1 MFKKILFLLS
11 LMQFSFSQER
21 ELIQGKVIYR
31 NIDVPAANVINNT
44 SQISTITNDQGEFEI
59 FAKEGDEIIFSSVQ
73 YIIRTVKVNA
83 EILKNKR
90 IIVQINQRVREL
102 DEVVITPDD
111 TDKFLDLKEEQFK
124 GFDYLADKSTKIENI
139 LTDNRQFVNGLNFVN
154 IFKLLS
160 NLVDSKSEEEKLS
173 ILPSEALPLILE
185 ENFFTE
191 ILKLETFEVNDFL
204 SQLDLDQEIKEL
216 IIEKNQFILIDYL
229 LNKSDTYKELRVE
242 WENLFLFF
250 SYYH

>member
-1 MFKKILFLLS
+1 MFKKIILLLTIS
-11 LMQFSFSQER
+11 QLSFSQER

-31 NIDVPAANVINNT
+31 NINVPAANVINNT

-73 YIIRTVKVNA
+73 YIIRTVRIND

-90 IIVQINQRVREL
+90 LIVQINQRVREL

-139 LTDNRQFVNGLNFVN
+139 LTDNRQFVDGLNFVN

-160 NLVDSKSEEEKLS
+160 SLVDSKSEEEKLS

-185 ENFFTE
+185 ENFFTDV
-191 ILKLETFEVNDFL
+191 LKLEFFEVNDFL
-204 SQLDLDQEIKEL
+204 LQLDLDQEIKQL
-216 IIEKNQFILIDYL
+216 IIKKNQFLLIDYL

-242 WENLFLFF
+242 
-250 SYYH
+250 

>member
-1 MFKKILFLLS
+1 
-11 LMQFSFSQER
+11 MQFSFSQER

-124 GFDYLADKSTKIENI
+124 GFVYLADKSTKIENI
-139 LTDNRQFVNGLNFVN
+139 LTDNRQFVDGLNFVN
-154 IFKLLS
+154 IFRLLS
-160 NLVDSKSEEEKLS
+160 TLVDSKSEEEKLS

-242 WENLFLFF
+242 
-250 SYYH
+250 

>member
-1 MFKKILFLLS
+1 MFKKIILL
-11 LMQFSFSQER
+11 LTVAQFSFSQER

-31 NIDVPAANVINNT
+31 NINVPAANVINNT
-44 SQISTITNDQGEFEI
+44 SQTSTITNDQGEFEI

-73 YIIRTVKVNA
+73 YIIRTVRVND

-90 IIVQINQRVREL
+90 LIVQINQRVREL

-124 GFDYLADKSTKIENI
+124 GFDYIADKSTKIENI
-139 LTDNRQFVNGLNFVN
+139 LTDNRQVVNGLNFVN

-160 NLVDSKSEEEKLS
+160 SLVDSKSEEEKLS

-185 ENFFTE
+185 ENFFTD
-191 ILKLETFEVNDFL
+191 ILKLEFFEVNDFL
-204 SQLDLDQEIKEL
+204 LQLDLDPEIKQL
-216 IIEKNQFILIDYL
+216 IIKKNQFLLIDYL
-229 LNKSDTYKELRVE
+229 LNKSDIYKELKVE
-242 WENLFLFF
+242 
-250 SYYH
+250 

>member
-1 MFKKILFLLS
+1 MFKKIILL
-11 LMQFSFSQER
+11 LALTQFSFSQER

-31 NIDVPAANVINNT
+31 NINVPAANVINNT
-44 SQISTITNDQGEFEI
+44 SQTSTITNDQGEFEI

-73 YIIRTVKVNA
+73 YIIRTVRVND

-90 IIVQINQRVREL
+90 LIVQINQRVREL

-139 LTDNRQFVNGLNFVN
+139 LTDNRQVVNGLNFVN

-160 NLVDSKSEEEKLS
+160 SLVDSKSEEEKLS

-185 ENFFTE
+185 ENFFTD
-191 ILKLETFEVNDFL
+191 ILKLEFFEVNDFL
-204 SQLDLDQEIKEL
+204 LQLDLDPEIKQL
-216 IIEKNQFILIDYL
+216 IIKKNQFLLIDYL
-229 LNKSDTYKELRVE
+229 LNKSDTYKEVRVE
-242 WENLFLFF
+242 
-250 SYYH
+250 

>member
-1 MFKKILFLLS
+1 
-11 LMQFSFSQER
+11 MQFSFSQER

-139 LTDNRQFVNGLNFVN
+139 LTDNRQFVDGLNFVN

-160 NLVDSKSEEEKLS
+160 TLVDSKSEEEKLS

-229 LNKSDTYKELRVE
+229 LNKSDQYKELRVE
-242 WENLFLFF
+242 
-250 SYYH
+250 

>member
-1 MFKKILFLLS
+1 MFKKIILL
-11 LMQFSFSQER
+11 LTLAQFSFSQER

-31 NIDVPAANVINNT
+31 NINVPAANVINNT
-44 SQISTITNDQGEFEI
+44 SQTSTITNDQGEFEI

-73 YIIRTVKVNA
+73 YIIRTVRVNN

-90 IIVQINQRVREL
+90 LIVQINQRVREL

-139 LTDNRQFVNGLNFVN
+139 ITDNRQVVNGLNFVN

-160 NLVDSKSEEEKLS
+160 SLVDSKSEEEKLS
-173 ILPSEALPLILE
+173 ILPSEALPLILA
-185 ENFFTE
+185 ENFFTD
-191 ILKLETFEVNDFL
+191 ILKLEFFEVNDFL
-204 SQLDLDQEIKEL
+204 LQLDLDQEIKQL
-216 IIEKNQFILIDYL
+216 IIKKNQFLLIDYL
-229 LNKSDTYKELRVE
+229 LNKSDAYKELRVE
-242 WENLFLFF
+242 
-250 SYYH
+250 

>member
-1 MFKKILFLLS
+1 MFKKIILL
-11 LMQFSFSQER
+11 LALTQFSFSQER

-31 NIDVPAANVINNT
+31 NINVPAANVINNT
-44 SQISTITNDQGEFEI
+44 SQTSTITNDQGEFEI

-73 YIIRTVKVNA
+73 YIIRTVRVND

-90 IIVQINQRVREL
+90 LIVQINQRVREL

-139 LTDNRQFVNGLNFVN
+139 LTDNRQVVNGLNFVN

-160 NLVDSKSEEEKLS
+160 SLVDSKSEEEKLS

-185 ENFFTE
+185 ENFFTD
-191 ILKLETFEVNDFL
+191 ILKLEFFEVNDFL
-204 SQLDLDQEIKEL
+204 LQLDLDPEIKQL
-216 IIEKNQFILIDYL
+216 IIKKNQFLLIDYL
-229 LNKSDTYKELRVE
+229 LNKSDVYKELRVE
-242 WENLFLFF
+242 
-250 SYYH
+250 